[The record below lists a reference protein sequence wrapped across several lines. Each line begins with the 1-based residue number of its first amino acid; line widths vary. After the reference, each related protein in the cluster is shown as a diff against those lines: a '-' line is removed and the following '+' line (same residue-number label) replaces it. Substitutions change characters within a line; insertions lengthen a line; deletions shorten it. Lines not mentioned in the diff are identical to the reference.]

1 MKPTAVLIGPPAAGK
16 TRLGKRVARILDVPF
31 VDTDARVVDKH
42 GPIPSIFAE
51 LGEAQFREWERSEV
65 ERALREPGIVSLGGG
80 AIENSETRSD
90 LHNHLVAL
98 VTVSAEAVEARLAND
113 RRPLLDGISSWI
125 ALVERRKGFYDELA
139 TISIDT
145 SNGPMDAHADRLVE
159 LIKAAS

>member
-1 MKPTAVLIGPPAAGK
+1 M
-16 TRLGKRVARILDVPF
+16 
-31 VDTDARVVDKH
+31 
-42 GPIPSIFAE
+42 
-51 LGEAQFREWERSEV
+51 